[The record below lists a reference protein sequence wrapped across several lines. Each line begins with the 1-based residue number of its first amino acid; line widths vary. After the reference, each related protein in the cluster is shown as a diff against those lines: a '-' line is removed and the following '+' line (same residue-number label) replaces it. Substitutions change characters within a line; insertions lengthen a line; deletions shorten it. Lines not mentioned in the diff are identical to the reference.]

1 VPAAH
6 RRCTTPLP
14 ASWTIPVGRGFKSD
28 GGPPAGGARDRELAH
43 RRESRLSHEVPLGWA
58 VNRCR
63 HRSRPSPKCAHER
76 GRTPTALHAPGRA
89 RPWCTGAAQPPGPAV
104 AWGRAYRC
112 GTLSS
117 PHAGEPRSLHVS
129 SGAPVGA
136 DRGPLRATI
145 RDSILHRIS
154 LTIVNGQPGATGSG
168 PRGTGMVRSNP
179 SRRESLAR
187 AGSLRRLT
195 GRAR

>member
-58 VNRCR
+58 GNRCR
-63 HRSRPSPKCAHER
+63 HRSRPSPKYAHER
-76 GRTPTALHAPGRA
+76 WKNPHNSSRA
-89 RPWCTGAAQPPGPAV
+89 RSNTSLVYTSRSAARSCHGV
-104 AWGRAYRC
+104 GRAYRC
-112 GTLSS
+112 GTLSHLTQAS
-117 PHAGEPRSLHVS
+117 LGHFTYRPLRS
-129 SGAPVGA
+129 GQIEGW
-136 DRGPLRATI
+136 PLRATI
-145 RDSILHRIS
+145 RDATLHRIS

-168 PRGTGMVRSNP
+168 PCGTGMVRSNP
-179 SRRESLAR
+179 SRRVGPAR
-187 AGSLRRLT
+187 GSLRRLT

>member
-58 VNRCR
+58 GNRCR
-63 HRSRPSPKCAHER
+63 HRSRPSPKYAHER
-76 GRTPTALHAPGRA
+76 WKNPHNSSRA
-89 RPWCTGAAQPPGPAV
+89 RSNTSLVYTSRSAARSCYGV
-104 AWGRAYRC
+104 GRAYRC

-129 SGAPVGA
+129 SAPVGA
-136 DRGPLRATI
+136 DRGPAAPRDDPRCDPPSHLVDHRERPAGRNRLRSA
-145 RDSILHRIS
+145 RHR
-154 LTIVNGQPGATGSG
+154 
-168 PRGTGMVRSNP
+168 
-179 SRRESLAR
+179 EW
-187 AGSLRRLT
+187 
-195 GRAR
+195 

>member
-1 VPAAH
+1 MPAAH

-58 VNRCR
+58 GNRCR
-63 HRSRPSPKCAHER
+63 HRSRPSPKYAHER
-76 GRTPTALHAPGRA
+76 WKNPHNSSRA
-89 RPWCTGAAQPPGPAV
+89 RSNTSLVYTSRSAARSCYGV
-104 AWGRAYRC
+104 GRAYRC

-129 SGAPVGA
+129 SAPVGA
-136 DRGPLRATI
+136 DRGPAAP
-145 RDSILHRIS
+145 RDDPRCDPPSH

-168 PRGTGMVRSNP
+168 PRGL
-179 SRRESLAR
+179 SRW
-187 AGSLRRLT
+187 G
-195 GRAR
+195 